1 MLLKL
6 IKVFRGGIRMIHIGS
21 FEIKTEI
28 FVLIVSLLLMS
39 IQLLL
44 CFKAKRLWVRL
55 IPFGL
60 FAGAAAI
67 LILAAFIGVYDT
79 PILFIYALYTGFWA
93 LPCVCGWAIWWII
106 DSLVAF
112 IRRSTKKQ
120 IVTLFS
126 VIASTVLIVV
136 TSVILFNHTYPTH
149 YPYKDRE
156 IIGSTPEEI
165 EAKYGEFWSQSMDD
179 SGTVTFAKYM
189 IQENTPEWIM
199 SYDNSIWYHIYFE
212 DGVAVSVRLQKGRP
226 GG

>member
-1 MLLKL
+1 
-6 IKVFRGGIRMIHIGS
+6 MIHIGS
-21 FEIKTEI
+21 FEIKTEV

-39 IQLLL
+39 VQLLL

-120 IVTLFS
+120 VVTLFS
-126 VIASTVLIVV
+126 VIVSALLIVV

-165 EAKYGEFWSQSMDD
+165 EAKYGEFWALYRNEEN
-179 SGTVTFAKYM
+179 VPTFAEYM
-189 IQENTPEWIM
+189 ICEDATDFLG
-199 SYDNSIWYHIYFE
+199 YDESLWYHIYFK

>member
-1 MLLKL
+1 
-6 IKVFRGGIRMIHIGS
+6 MIHIGS
-21 FEIKTEI
+21 FEIKTEL
-28 FVLIVSLLLMS
+28 FVLLVSLLLMS
-39 IQLLL
+39 VQLLL

-60 FAGAAAI
+60 FAGTAAI

-93 LPCVCGWAIWWII
+93 LPCVCGWAIWWVI

-120 IVTLFS
+120 VVTLFS
-126 VIASTVLIVV
+126 VTASALLIVV

-165 EAKYGEFWSQSMDD
+165 EAKYGEFWALHRNEENVPTSAEYMIREDYMDYLGNDD
-179 SGTVTFAKYM
+179 SL
-189 IQENTPEWIM
+189 
-199 SYDNSIWYHIYFE
+199 SYYIVFK

>member
-1 MLLKL
+1 
-6 IKVFRGGIRMIHIGS
+6 MIHIGS

-28 FVLIVSLLLMS
+28 FVLIVSLLLLS

-60 FAGAAAI
+60 FAGTAAI
-67 LILAAFIGVYDT
+67 LILAAFIGVFDA

-93 LPCVCGWAIWWII
+93 LPCVCGWAIWWIV
-106 DSLVAF
+106 DSLVAY
-112 IRRSTKKQ
+112 IRKSSKKQ
-120 IVTLFS
+120 IITLFS
-126 VIASTVLIVV
+126 VIASAVLIVV
-136 TSVILFNHTYPTH
+136 TAVSLFKYNYPTH

-156 IIGSTPEEI
+156 IIGCTPEEI
-165 EAKYGEFWSQSMDD
+165 EAKYGEFWSQSTDD

-189 IQENTPEWIM
+189 IRENTPDLIM
-199 SYDNSIWYHIYFE
+199 SKDDSLWYHIYFK
-212 DGVAVSVRLQKGRP
+212 DGVAVRVKLQEGHP

>member
-1 MLLKL
+1 
-6 IKVFRGGIRMIHIGS
+6 MIHIGS

-60 FAGAAAI
+60 FAGAAAV
-67 LILAAFIGVYDT
+67 LILAAFIGVYDA

-93 LPCVCGWAIWWII
+93 LPCVWGWAVWWII

-120 IVTLFS
+120 VVTLFS

-165 EAKYGEFWSQSMDD
+165 EAKYGEFWALYRNEEN
-179 SGTVTFAKYM
+179 VPTFAEYM
-189 IQENTPEWIM
+189 ICEDATDFLGNDE
-199 SYDNSIWYHIYFE
+199 SLWYHIYFK

>member
-1 MLLKL
+1 
-6 IKVFRGGIRMIHIGS
+6 MIHIGS
-21 FEIKTEI
+21 FEVKTEI
-28 FVLIVSLLLMS
+28 FVLLVSLLLMS
-39 IQLLL
+39 VQLLL
-44 CFKAKRLWVRL
+44 CFKVKRLWVRL

-60 FAGAAAI
+60 FAGVAAI
-67 LILAAFIGVYDT
+67 LILGVFFRVYNGLV
-79 PILFIYALYTGFWA
+79 LFAYATDSVFLA
-93 LPCVCGWAIWWII
+93 LVCACGWAIWWII

-120 IVTLFS
+120 IITLFS

-165 EAKYGEFWSQSMDD
+165 EAKYGEFWALYRNEENVPTFAEYMIREDYMDFLGNDD
-179 SGTVTFAKYM
+179 SL
-189 IQENTPEWIM
+189 
-199 SYDNSIWYHIYFE
+199 SYYIVFK

>member
-1 MLLKL
+1 
-6 IKVFRGGIRMIHIGS
+6 MIHIGS

-28 FVLIVSLLLMS
+28 FVLIVSLLLLS
-39 IQLLL
+39 VQLLL

-60 FAGAAAI
+60 FAGTAAI
-67 LILAAFIGVYDT
+67 LILGAFFRVYNGLV
-79 PILFIYALYTGFWA
+79 LFAYATDSGFLA
-93 LPCVCGWAIWWII
+93 LVCACGWAVWWII

-120 IVTLFS
+120 VVTLFS
-126 VIASTVLIVV
+126 VIASALLIIV

-165 EAKYGEFWSQSMDD
+165 EAKYGEFWALYRNEENVPTSAEYMIREDYMDYLGNDD
-179 SGTVTFAKYM
+179 SL
-189 IQENTPEWIM
+189 
-199 SYDNSIWYHIYFE
+199 SYYIYFK

>member
-1 MLLKL
+1 
-6 IKVFRGGIRMIHIGS
+6 MIHIGS
-21 FEIKTEI
+21 FEIKTEL

-39 IQLLL
+39 VQLLL

-60 FAGAAAI
+60 FAGVAAI

-93 LPCVCGWAIWWII
+93 LPCVCGWAVWWII

-120 IVTLFS
+120 VVTLFS

-212 DGVAVSVRLQKGRP
+212 DGVAVSIRLQKGRP

>member
-1 MLLKL
+1 
-6 IKVFRGGIRMIHIGS
+6 MIHIGS
-21 FEIKTEI
+21 FEVKTEI

-39 IQLLL
+39 VQLLL

-60 FAGAAAI
+60 FAGVAAI
-67 LILAAFIGVYDT
+67 LILGAFFRVYNGLV
-79 PILFIYALYTGFWA
+79 LFAYATDSVFLA
-93 LPCVCGWAIWWII
+93 LVCACGWAIWWII

-120 IVTLFS
+120 VVTLFS

-165 EAKYGEFWSQSMDD
+165 EAKYGEFWALYRNEENVPTSAEYMIREDYTDYLGNDD
-179 SGTVTFAKYM
+179 SL
-189 IQENTPEWIM
+189 
-199 SYDNSIWYHIYFE
+199 SYYIVFK

>member
-1 MLLKL
+1 
-6 IKVFRGGIRMIHIGS
+6 MIHIGS

-39 IQLLL
+39 VQLLL
-44 CFKAKRLWVRL
+44 CFKVKRLWVRL

-60 FAGAAAI
+60 FAGVAAI
-67 LILAAFIGVYDT
+67 LILGAFFRVYNGLV
-79 PILFIYALYTGFWA
+79 LFAYATDSGFLA
-93 LPCVCGWAIWWII
+93 LVCACGWAIWWII

-120 IVTLFS
+120 VVTLFS

-165 EAKYGEFWSQSMDD
+165 EAKYGEFWALYRNEEN
-179 SGTVTFAKYM
+179 VPTFAEYM
-189 IQENTPEWIM
+189 ICEDATDFLGNDE
-199 SYDNSIWYHIYFE
+199 SLWYHIYFK

>member
-1 MLLKL
+1 
-6 IKVFRGGIRMIHIGS
+6 MIHIGS
-21 FEIKTEI
+21 FNIKTEI
-28 FVLIVSLLLMS
+28 FVLLVSLLLMS
-39 IQLLL
+39 VQLLL
-44 CFKAKRLWVRL
+44 CFKVKRLWVRL

-60 FAGAAAI
+60 FAGVAAI
-67 LILAAFIGVYDT
+67 LILGAFFRVYNGLV
-79 PILFIYALYTGFWA
+79 LFAYATDSVFLA
-93 LPCVCGWAIWWII
+93 LVCACGWAIWWII

-120 IVTLFS
+120 VVTLFS

-165 EAKYGEFWSQSMDD
+165 EAKYGEFWALYRNEENVPTSAEYMIREDYMDFLGNDD
-179 SGTVTFAKYM
+179 SL
-189 IQENTPEWIM
+189 
-199 SYDNSIWYHIYFE
+199 SYYIYFK

>member
-1 MLLKL
+1 
-6 IKVFRGGIRMIHIGS
+6 MIHIGS
-21 FEIKTEI
+21 FEVKTEI

-60 FAGAAAI
+60 FAGVAAI
-67 LILAAFIGVYDT
+67 LILAAFIGVYDA
-79 PILFIYALYTGFWA
+79 PILFIYALYTGFWT

-112 IRRSTKKQ
+112 VRKSTKKQ
-120 IVTLFS
+120 IITLFS
-126 VIASTVLIVV
+126 VIASALLIVV
-136 TSVILFNHTYPTH
+136 TSVSLFKYNYPTY

-156 IIGSTPEEI
+156 IIGCTPEEI
-165 EAKYGEFWSQSMDD
+165 EAKYGEFWALYRNEENVPTAAEYMIREDYTDYLGNDD
-179 SGTVTFAKYM
+179 SL
-189 IQENTPEWIM
+189 
-199 SYDNSIWYHIYFE
+199 SYYIVFK
-212 DGVAVSVRLQKGRP
+212 DGVAVRVRLQKGRP

>member
-1 MLLKL
+1 
-6 IKVFRGGIRMIHIGS
+6 MIHIGS

-28 FVLIVSLLLMS
+28 FVLIVSLLLLS

-60 FAGAAAI
+60 FAGTAAI
-67 LILAAFIGVYDT
+67 LILGVFFRVYNGLV
-79 PILFIYALYTGFWA
+79 LFAYATDSGFLA
-93 LPCVCGWAIWWII
+93 LVCACGWAIWWII

-120 IVTLFS
+120 VVTLFS
-126 VIASTVLIVV
+126 VIASALLIVV
-136 TSVILFNHTYPTH
+136 TAVSLFKYNYPTY

-156 IIGSTPEEI
+156 IIGCTPEEI
-165 EAKYGEFWSQSMDD
+165 EAKYGEFWALYRNEENVPTAAEYMIREDYTDYLGNDD
-179 SGTVTFAKYM
+179 SL
-189 IQENTPEWIM
+189 
-199 SYDNSIWYHIYFE
+199 SYYIVFK
-212 DGVAVSVRLQKGRP
+212 DGVAVRVRLQKGRP

>member
-1 MLLKL
+1 
-6 IKVFRGGIRMIHIGS
+6 MIHIGS
-21 FEIKTEI
+21 FDIKTEI
-28 FVLIVSLLLMS
+28 FVLLVSLLLLS

-60 FAGAAAI
+60 FAGVAAI
-67 LILAAFIGVYDT
+67 LILGVFFRVYNGLV
-79 PILFIYALYTGFWA
+79 LFAYATDSGFLA
-93 LPCVCGWAIWWII
+93 LVCACGWTIWWII

-112 IRRSTKKQ
+112 VRKSTKKQ
-120 IVTLFS
+120 IITLFS

-156 IIGSTPEEI
+156 IIGCTPEEI
-165 EAKYGEFWSQSMDD
+165 EAKYGEFWALYRNEENVPTAAEYMIREDYTDYLGNDD
-179 SGTVTFAKYM
+179 SL
-189 IQENTPEWIM
+189 
-199 SYDNSIWYHIYFE
+199 SYYIVFK
-212 DGVAVSVRLQKGRP
+212 DGVAVRVRLQKGRP

>member
-1 MLLKL
+1 
-6 IKVFRGGIRMIHIGS
+6 MIHIGS
-21 FEIKTEI
+21 FDIKTEL
-28 FVLIVSLLLMS
+28 FVLLVSLVLLS
-39 IQLLL
+39 VQLLL

-60 FAGAAAI
+60 FAGTAAI
-67 LILAAFIGVYDT
+67 LILAAFIGVYDA

-93 LPCVCGWAIWWII
+93 LPCVCGWAIWWIV
-106 DSLVAF
+106 DSLVAY
-112 IRRSTKKQ
+112 IRKSNKKQ
-120 IVTLFS
+120 IITLFS
-126 VIASTVLIVV
+126 VIAAAVLIVV
-136 TSVILFNHTYPTH
+136 TTVSLFKFNYPTY

-165 EAKYGEFWSQSMDD
+165 KEKYGEFWSQSMDD

-212 DGVAVSVRLQKGRP
+212 DGVAVRVKLQEGHP

>member
-1 MLLKL
+1 
-6 IKVFRGGIRMIHIGS
+6 MIHIGS
-21 FEIKTEI
+21 FEVKTEI
-28 FVLIVSLLLMS
+28 FVLIVSLLLLS
-39 IQLLL
+39 VQLLL

-60 FAGAAAI
+60 FAGVAAI
-67 LILAAFIGVYDT
+67 LILGAFIGVYDT

-93 LPCVCGWAIWWII
+93 LPCACGWAIWWII

-120 IVTLFS
+120 VVTLFS

-165 EAKYGEFWSQSMDD
+165 EAKYGEFWALYRNEENVPTSAEYMIREDYMDYLGNDD
-179 SGTVTFAKYM
+179 SL
-189 IQENTPEWIM
+189 
-199 SYDNSIWYHIYFE
+199 SYYIVFK

>member
-1 MLLKL
+1 
-6 IKVFRGGIRMIHIGS
+6 MIHIGS
-21 FEIKTEI
+21 FEIKTEL

-39 IQLLL
+39 VQLLL

-60 FAGAAAI
+60 FAGVAAI
-67 LILAAFIGVYDT
+67 LILGAFIGVYDA

-93 LPCVCGWAIWWII
+93 LPCVCGWAVWWII

-120 IVTLFS
+120 VVALFS

-165 EAKYGEFWSQSMDD
+165 EAKYGEFWALYRNEENVPTSAEYMIREDYMDYLGNDD
-179 SGTVTFAKYM
+179 SL
-189 IQENTPEWIM
+189 
-199 SYDNSIWYHIYFE
+199 SYYIYFK

>member
-1 MLLKL
+1 
-6 IKVFRGGIRMIHIGS
+6 MIHIGS

-28 FVLIVSLLLMS
+28 FVLLMS
-39 IQLLL
+39 LVLLSVQLLL

-60 FAGAAAI
+60 FAGTAAI
-67 LILAAFIGVYDT
+67 LILAAFIGVYDA

-112 IRRSTKKQ
+112 VRKSTKKQ
-120 IVTLFS
+120 IITLFS
-126 VIASTVLIVV
+126 VIASALLIVV
-136 TSVILFNHTYPTH
+136 TAVSLFKYNYPTH

-156 IIGSTPEEI
+156 IIGCTPEEI
-165 EAKYGEFWSQSMDD
+165 EAKYGEFWALYRNEENVPTAAEYMIREDYTDYLGNDD
-179 SGTVTFAKYM
+179 SL
-189 IQENTPEWIM
+189 
-199 SYDNSIWYHIYFE
+199 SYYIVFK
-212 DGVAVSVRLQKGRP
+212 DGVAVRVRLQKGRP

>member
-1 MLLKL
+1 
-6 IKVFRGGIRMIHIGS
+6 MIHIGS
-21 FEIKTEI
+21 FEIKTEL
-28 FVLIVSLLLMS
+28 FVLLVSLLLMS
-39 IQLLL
+39 VQLLL

-67 LILAAFIGVYDT
+67 LILGAFIGVYDT

-120 IVTLFS
+120 VVTLFS
-126 VIASTVLIVV
+126 VIASALLIVV

-212 DGVAVSVRLQKGRP
+212 DGVAVRVKLQEGHP

>member
-1 MLLKL
+1 
-6 IKVFRGGIRMIHIGS
+6 MIHIGS
-21 FEIKTEI
+21 FEIKTEL

-60 FAGAAAI
+60 FAGTAAI
-67 LILAAFIGVYDT
+67 LILGVFFRAYNGLV
-79 PILFIYALYTGFWA
+79 LFAYATDSVFLA
-93 LPCVCGWAIWWII
+93 LVCACGWAIWWII

-120 IVTLFS
+120 VVTLFS

-165 EAKYGEFWSQSMDD
+165 EAKYGEFWALYRNEENVPTS
-179 SGTVTFAKYM
+179 AEYM
-189 IQENTPEWIM
+189 IREDYMDFLGNDE
-199 SYDNSIWYHIYFE
+199 SLWYHIYFK

>member
-1 MLLKL
+1 
-6 IKVFRGGIRMIHIGS
+6 MIHIGS

-28 FVLIVSLLLMS
+28 FVLIVSLLLLS

-60 FAGAAAI
+60 FAGTAAI
-67 LILAAFIGVYDT
+67 LILGVFFRVYNGLV
-79 PILFIYALYTGFWA
+79 LFAYATDSGFLA
-93 LPCVCGWAIWWII
+93 LVCACGWAIWWII

-120 IVTLFS
+120 VVTLFS
-126 VIASTVLIVV
+126 VIASALLIVV

-156 IIGSTPEEI
+156 IIGCTPEEI
-165 EAKYGEFWSQSMDD
+165 EAKYGEFWSVQCNEEN
-179 SGTVTFAKYM
+179 VLTFAKYM
-189 IQENTPEWIM
+189 IRENTPDLIM
-199 SYDNSIWYHIYFE
+199 SKDDSLWYHIYFK
-212 DGVAVSVRLQKGRP
+212 DGVAVRVKLQEGHP